1 MPLSLAEVE
10 HVAELARLELDEAEK
25 LLFQEQLSAIL
36 DYAAIIQQV
45 DTSAAPPTATV
56 LSLSNVMR
64 DDQARPSLP
73 QEDVLANAPAH
84 AGGFFRVRAILEAGS

>member
-10 HVAELARLELDEAEK
+10 HVAELARLSLDETEK
-25 LLFQEQLSAIL
+25 RLFQEQLSAIL
-36 DYAAIIQQV
+36 DYAAVIQQV
-45 DTSAAPPTATV
+45 DTSAAQPTATV

-64 DDQARPSLP
+64 DDQARPSMP
-73 QEDVLANAPAH
+73 QEDVLANAPDQ